1 MLYLTK
7 SKGALALCGA
17 VLLAGA
23 AWLTITRDSAPPS
36 ILRVGVDHSP
46 PYYII
51 DADKSVR
58 GLAVDIF
65 NEAARRA
72 KVQIQWKALQ
82 DIPLEDALDRGIVDV
97 WPLVGTT
104 PERKRKYFLSK
115 PWLESEYVLASE
127 QEHPIHNAA
136 EAAGKT
142 VAHARLKFTALVAH
156 QFLPNSNFN
165 IKLFRAQAI
174 QALCRG
180 EASAVLVENQVLDA
194 ILLTRPDGCERV
206 NFHIASLNGA
216 TTPLSIAATPRVRA
230 AAQKIREEIT
240 AMSKDGFI
248 SAKLDE
254 WSPFSAQGTRS
265 IWAEEAANERS
276 RIVSYAMLL
285 VFVFCIVLA
294 WVAWRA
300 MTLKKAAEEAEAGR
314 RDIQRQFTA
323 FMDHSPVAAFM
334 KDAAGRLL
342 YVNRA
347 WTQLF
352 GRKLQDVFGKRDF
365 EVWPAE
371 TARQL
376 RASDAEI
383 LSSGEPMQLV
393 ESIPIATTEV
403 RDLLVVKFPFENERG
418 ESLIGGT
425 AVDVTERERV
435 LHALEAS
442 EARYRGLFD
451 HNPLPAWVYDRETF
465 GFLTVNSAA
474 VKQYGWS
481 HEDFLSGMTLRD
493 IVADTADWKDSA
505 CSAIDNALAIPGTSK
520 HLTRGGLLLS
530 VDVTTY
536 ELEYERRPARLMIIR
551 DLSEH
556 ERTLEQLR
564 ISEERWQLALKGAG
578 DALWDWDIQSDRV
591 YRSPRWSA
599 MLGYR
604 DDEIGD
610 TREDLLRLLHPDDVE
625 IVKSEVEVHL
635 AKGSDSFSVEYRLRH
650 KDGTWRWILDR
661 GQAIWDERGRPIRM
675 AGSHTDITDRRAAE
689 DLLAIQ
695 ARTDALT
702 GAANRR
708 EFERL
713 AGERFHQ
720 AREQGEPFSIAIC
733 DLDYFKHVNDYY
745 GHAAGDRV
753 LISFTGIL
761 RRNLR
766 KSDVLARIGGDE
778 FVVALPNTT
787 VKEACQI
794 MERIRE
800 QLRTTEF
807 QSAEGAGFQ
816 VTSSFGVAELQPSH
830 AAYDDLIKDA
840 DRCLYEAK
848 GHGRDRT
855 LAA

>member
-1 MLYLTK
+1 MWF
-7 SKGALALCGA
+7 A
-17 VLLAGA
+17 V
-23 AWLTITRDSAPPS
+23 TRNSAPS
-36 ILRVGVDHSP
+36 FIVRVGVDHSP
-46 PYYII
+46 PYYLI
-51 DADKSVR
+51 DHDGSVR

-72 KVQIQWKALQ
+72 KLQIQWKPLQ
-82 DIPLEDALDRGIVDV
+82 DIPLEDALDHGIVDA
-97 WPLVGTT
+97 WPLVGST
-104 PERKRKYFLSK
+104 PERRKKYFLSK
-115 PWLESEYVLASE
+115 PWLESEYVLASKS
-127 QEHPIHNAA
+127 EHPVRNSA
-136 EAAGKT
+136 EAAGKMI
-142 VAHARLKFTALVAH
+142 AHARLKFTGLVAR

-165 IKLFRAQAI
+165 IKIFRSQAI
-174 QALCRG
+174 QALCRD
-180 EASAVLVENQVLDA
+180 EASAVLVENHVLDA
-194 ILLTRPDGCERV
+194 ILLTRPEGCEGV
-206 NFHIASLNGA
+206 NFHVTSLNGA
-216 TTPLSIAATPRVRA
+216 STPLSIAATPRARA
-230 AAQKIREEIT
+230 AAQKIREQIA
-240 AMSKDGFI
+240 AMSKDGYV

-276 RIVSYAMLL
+276 RIISYAMVL
-285 VFVFCIVLA
+285 VGVFCIVLA

-300 MTLKKAAEEAEAGR
+300 MTLKKAAEQAEAGR
-314 RDIQRQFTA
+314 RDLQRQFTA

-371 TARQL
+371 TARQV
-376 RASDAEI
+376 RTSDESI
-383 LSSGEPMQLV
+383 LSSGKPMQLV
-393 ESIPIATTEV
+393 ESIPIATTEI

-451 HNPLPAWVYDRETF
+451 HNPLAAWVYDRETF
-465 GFLTVNSAA
+465 GFLTVNTAA

-481 HEDFLSGMTLRD
+481 REDFLTGMTVRD
-493 IVADTADWKDSA
+493 IVADATDWKGSPS
-505 CSAIDNALAIPGTSK
+505 SAIDDALAIPGPSK
-520 HLTRGGLLLS
+520 HLTRSGLLLS

-564 ISEERWQLALKGAG
+564 ISEERWQLALRGAG
-578 DALWDWDIQSDRV
+578 DALWDWDIASDRI

-625 IVKSEVEVHL
+625 IVKSAVEAHL

-661 GQAIWDERGRPIRM
+661 GQAIWNERGKAVRM

-689 DLLAIQ
+689 DLLAMQ

-708 EFERL
+708 EFERV
-713 AGERFHQ
+713 AGERFRQ
-720 AREQGEPFSIAIC
+720 AREKSEPFSIAIC
-733 DLDYFKHVNDYY
+733 DLDYFKQVNDYY

-753 LISFTGIL
+753 LIAFTGIL

-778 FVVALPNTT
+778 FVLALPNTR
-787 VKEACQI
+787 VKEAWQI

-807 QSAEGAGFQ
+807 QSAEGVIFH

-830 AAYDDLIKDA
+830 SVYDDLVKDA